1 MSVDNYAY
9 NEDVV
14 NIEKIQFGIFGNKEV
29 RNYSSVKKDTFGIN
43 LPESY
48 DNFEP
53 KKGGL
58 VDLRMGSC
66 DIHLNCTTCGLD
78 SIKCPGHF
86 GHTDLAEPV
95 FHIGF
100 LDHIKYTLSCVCL
113 KCSCLLV
120 DKTEEELEAILK
132 NKKGKHRFA
141 EMRAL
146 CKNVSY
152 CPRIDNNCGAPVP
165 KIKQEIKKSTGTIKI
180 IIETEVST
188 IMKDEVTGI
197 ITEGKKKI
205 KDFLSPK
212 QCYDILK
219 NISDTDCRLLGFN
232 PELNRPE
239 DLIIKTFPIPP
250 VIIRPTAKIDFLA
263 SSTLEDSMTL
273 KISDILKANI
283 RIRKQLDKESLTGE
297 ESKYNLDNHH
307 LLQYHV
313 ATYFDNES
321 VSLPKSEYKTGG
333 KPSKSVSD
341 RLKGKAGR
349 VRSNLMGK
357 RVDFSGRS
365 VITSDPN
372 IDIDEVGI
380 PEKIARDLTFPE
392 EVTPYNIDRLKKLV
406 KNGRD
411 IYPGANFVFR
421 QSTLGTGGN
430 TYIIDLKYRK
440 RAVDLNYGDIVE
452 RHIVDGDMILFNRQP
467 TLHKI
472 SMMGHKIK
480 VIPNMSVN
488 TFRVN
493 VSVTEPYNAD
503 FDGDEMNLFVPQSI
517 QTQMELEL
525 IANVKRQIISAKDSN
540 PIIGCKQD
548 ALVGAYH
555 LTLPETRL
563 TGEEAMSVLMYTSAD
578 SYAKLDKDKEY
589 TGDKVFS
596 YIIPE
601 GINSVKYNDE
611 GKITFE
617 IKDGEILKGKLDKSS
632 LSYKKN
638 SIIHYIWDKYGADK
652 TRTFID
658 DTQRL
663 ILNYLMLAGQ
673 TVGFGD
679 TLLSKDILDK
689 IRNII
694 STKVL
699 DIEYQITDME
709 NDTNLLDPSIF
720 EDSMTSEL
728 NTIGGNI
735 GKMISDQLTPLNNFS
750 LMAKSGS
757 KGSDLNIGQI
767 MGCLGQQIIDSKRV
781 QKKVNNR
788 TLPHYYQNDDTPQA
802 RGFVASSYVD
812 GLKAQEQFFHT
823 MGGREGLIDTAI
835 KTAVTGYISRKLIKG
850 MEDIHVEYDGTV
862 RNANNTIIQYCYGDS
877 GCNQSI
883 QTEIKLLILAM
894 NNQKI
899 KDKFIF
905 SKDELKKISKDSKL
919 DSKKLES
926 FNEEYYQK
934 MLSFR
939 NNMRKIQMLARRNYM
954 ILHDKYMLPMNI
966 YRIIQDSIKMKSN
979 DNLDPFY
986 VVNEIEKFL
995 NAKHTRLM
1003 ALSEKELDDP
1013 ESLKNRDEQTFKY
1026 LLRVTLYEYLAPKRC
1041 IMEYKIGKKIFD
1053 YIIEQLSIAF
1063 IKSMTEPGEMVGIIA
1078 AQSVGEPTTQMTL
1091 NTKHFAGV
1099 GTKGTGNMGV
1109 PRIKELL
1116 NYSKNIKTPKM
1127 SIFLQEEHL
1136 ENKAMATAIAS
1147 GLKYVNIQDLINKAQ
1162 IFYNPGMASDTDEGK
1177 LLKED
1182 KVENPFFVN
1191 NQKTELKTMPFVFR
1205 LVLDRE
1211 KLLDKEVTLIDIKT
1225 KFIIYWQKNFSD
1237 LKNLKKQEK
1246 DLIAKISRCAIL
1258 ANYDSSPV
1266 PIVHIRFS
1274 MSSYNFEQ
1282 LKEFFTTVINRI
1294 TLKGI
1299 QNVDSVEISNER
1311 LMTFNEE
1318 NGDVEVKKH
1327 NVIYTDGINM
1337 VDIRYIKGLDLN
1349 KTSTNDIYHIYHLF
1363 GIEAARAALLHEYNS
1378 AYESGG
1384 SSINHHHLA
1393 VLVDVMTHTGAI
1405 TSIDRHGINRLDTDP
1420 LARAS
1425 FEKTIEQLI
1434 VAGIFN
1440 ETDYMRSVSSR
1451 IMAGR
1456 VIKGGT
1462 GLCDI
1467 LLDSGMLQNSELYE
1481 DADDGIR
1488 TFTDLTENVFIKDIL
1503 RRVGDSNL
1511 KVEDFFI
1518 PK

>member
-1 MSVDNYAY
+1 MSIDNYTY
-9 NEDVV
+9 NEDIV
-14 NIEKIQFGIFGNKEV
+14 NIEKIQFGIFGNREV
-29 RNYSSVKKDTFGIN
+29 KNYSAVKKDTFGIN

-58 VDLRMGSC
+58 VDLRLGSC

-86 GHTDLAEPV
+86 GHTELAEPV

-100 LDHIKYTLSCVCL
+100 LDHLKYTLSCVCL
-113 KCSCLLV
+113 KCSSLLV
-120 DKTEEELEAILK
+120 SKTEEELEEILK
-132 NKKGKHRFA
+132 NKKGKHRFS
-141 EMRAL
+141 EMKAL

-165 KIKQEIKKSTGTIKI
+165 KIKTEIKKSTGTIKI
-180 IIETEVST
+180 LIETEIST
-188 IMKDEVTGI
+188 MIKDETTGI
-197 ITEGKKKI
+197 ISEGKKKI
-205 KDFLSPK
+205 RDFLSPK
-212 QCYDILK
+212 NCYDILK
-219 NISDTDCRLLGFN
+219 NISDTDCKLMGYN

-239 DLIIKTFPIPP
+239 DLIIKSFPIPP

-283 RIRKQLDKESLTGE
+283 RIRKQLDKESITGE

-341 RLKGKAGR
+341 RLKGKGGR
-349 VRSNLMGK
+349 VRANLMGK

-392 EVTPYNIDRLKKLV
+392 EVTPYNIERLKKLV

-421 QSTLGTGGN
+421 QSTIGTGGN

-452 RHIVDGDMILFNRQP
+452 RHIVDGDMVLFNRQP

-480 VIPNMSVN
+480 VIPGVKIN

-503 FDGDEMNLFVPQSI
+503 FDGDEMNIFVPQSI
-517 QTQMELEL
+517 QTQLELEL

-555 LTLPETRL
+555 LTMPSIKL

-578 SYAKLDKDKEY
+578 NIKLEKNKLY
-589 TGDKVFS
+589 TGAEVFS
-596 YIIPE
+596 HIIPS

-611 GKITFE
+611 GDIVFE
-617 IKDGEILKGKLDKSS
+617 IKDGKILKGRLEKSS

-652 TRTFID
+652 TRIFID

-663 ILNYLMLAGQ
+663 ILNYLMLSGQ

-679 TLLSKDILDK
+679 TLLDQDELNKV
-689 IRNII
+689 RNII
-694 STKVL
+694 STKVVE
-699 DIEYQITDME
+699 IEHQITDME
-709 NDTNLLDPSIF
+709 NDNNLLDPELF
-720 EDSMTSEL
+720 EDIMTSEL
-728 NTIGGNI
+728 NTVGGNI
-735 GKMISDQLTPLNNFS
+735 GKMVSDQLNPLNNFS

-781 QKKVNNR
+781 QKKVNKR
-788 TLPHYYQNDDTPQA
+788 SLPHYFQNDDTPEA

-850 MEDIHVEYDGTV
+850 MEDIHIVYDGTV
-862 RNANNTIIQYCYGDS
+862 RNSTNTIIQYCYGDS
-877 GCNQSI
+877 GVNQSA
-883 QTEIKLLILAM
+883 QTEIKLLMLGL
-894 NNQKI
+894 NNQKL
-899 KDKFIF
+899 KDRFTFNTKEM
-905 SKDELKKISKDSKL
+905 KEISKNQKINFKELEKFNTDIYNKL
-919 DSKKLES
+919 ID
-926 FNEEYYQK
+926 
-934 MLSFR
+934 FR
-939 NNMRKIQMLARRNYM
+939 DNMRKIQRLAKRNYKT
-954 ILHDKYMLPMNI
+954 LHDKYMLPIGI
-966 YRIIQDSIKMKSN
+966 YRIIQDTIKTKST
-979 DNLDPFY
+979 DQISPYYIMEQIEQFLD
-986 VVNEIEKFL
+986 
-995 NAKHTRLM
+995 AKHTRLM
-1003 ALSEKELDDP
+1003 CLNKSELNNP
-1013 ESLKNRDEQTFKY
+1013 QSLKYRDEQVFKY
-1026 LLRVTLYEYLAPKRC
+1026 LLRTTLYEYLSPKRC
-1041 IMEYKIGKKIFD
+1041 IYEYKIGKKVFD
-1053 YIIEQLSIAF
+1053 IIINEMSMAF
-1063 IKSMTEPGEMVGIIA
+1063 IKAMTEPGEMVGIIA

-1099 GTKGTGNMGV
+1099 ASKGTGNMGV

-1127 SIFLQEEHL
+1127 SIYLKPEYR
-1136 ENKAMATAIAS
+1136 ENKPMASAILS
-1147 GLKYVNIQDLINKAQ
+1147 SLKYVSIEELVNKAQ
-1162 IFYNPGMASDTDEGK
+1162 IFYNPGLSEKTDEGL
-1177 LLKED
+1177 LLKAD
-1182 KVENPFFVN
+1182 KVENPFYAN
-1191 NQKTELKTMPFVFR
+1191 NQKVDIKTLPFVIR
-1205 LVLDRE
+1205 LVIDRE
-1211 KLLDKEVTLIDIKT
+1211 KMLDKEVTLLDIKT
-1225 KFIIYWQKNFSD
+1225 KFIILWNSNFSE
-1237 LKNLKKQEK
+1237 LKNMKRNEK
-1246 DLIAKISRCAIL
+1246 DIISKVIRCAIL
-1258 ANYDSSPV
+1258 ANYDTSPIPV
-1266 PIVHIRFS
+1266 IHIRFN
-1274 MSSYNFEQ
+1274 MSSYNFEII
-1282 LKEFFTTVINRI
+1282 KEFFNIVLDKI

-1299 QNVDSVEISNER
+1299 EKVDSAEISNER
-1311 LMTFNEE
+1311 LLTFNDE
-1318 NGDVEVKKH
+1318 NGDIEIKKQ
-1327 NVIYTDGINM
+1327 NVVYTDGINL
-1337 VDIRYIKGLDLN
+1337 VDIRYIKGIDFN
-1349 KTSTNDIYHIYHLF
+1349 KTSCNDIAHIYYF
-1363 GIEAARAALLHEYNS
+1363 YGIEAARAALVNEYNT

-1384 SSINHHHLA
+1384 SSINYHHLSI
-1393 VLVDVMTHTGAI
+1393 LVDVMTHTGGI

-1434 VAGIFN
+1434 TAGIFN

-1467 LLDSGMLQNSELYE
+1467 MLDNEMLENSELYDE
-1481 DADDGIR
+1481 ADEGIR
-1488 TFTDLTENVFIKDIL
+1488 TFTDLTENVFINDIL
-1503 RRVGDSNL
+1503 SKMNNEG
-1511 KVEDFFI
+1511 DFFI
-1518 PK
+1518 PE